1 MTEEKLTY
9 ASVSLSILRDM
20 LSQYTEEIITKSVM
34 KEKLL
39 EEKYGTVTAPKFIDS
54 RNEERFPR
62 APSEEATHG
71 SQRRKHH
78 NSHNNGNSSRSTTPQ
93 PVNLQKEPDIGRF
106 QFNLNGNDIYKNAFD
121 HNGPLMGEKAA
132 QLESMNG
139 NDIYFRCSNCQREIA
154 GVRFAA
160 HIDKCL
166 GGRFRKIKD

>member
-9 ASVSLSILRDM
+9 ASVSLSIFRDM
-20 LSQYTEEIITKSVM
+20 LSQYTEEIITRSVM

-39 EEKYGTVTAPKFIDS
+39 EEKYGTTTAPKFIDS
-54 RNEERFPR
+54 RNEEKFPR
-62 APSEEATHG
+62 ASLDENMHG

-78 NSHNNGNSSRSTTPQ
+78 YGHDNSNGVRSTTPQ
-93 PVNLQKEPDIGRF
+93 PVNLQKDPDIGRF
-106 QFNLNGNDIYKNAFD
+106 KFNINGSDIYKNAFN
-121 HNGPLMGEKAA
+121 HNGPLMGDKAA
-132 QLESMNG
+132 EFEAMNG